1 MQKFRTLCRYWTLYV
16 VLGFAGPVLSGLVSS
31 PLSST
36 AEPLVG
42 QIVVDPDHPAWLKYY
57 QGGPFF
63 MCGPGDPEDFLYRG
77 SRNPNGTRNG
87 DQMVLIN
94 KLKGTGANSI
104 YLMAVRSHGGDGTT
118 SHNPFID
125 SNPAKGLDQDI
136 LNQWETWFAE
146 MDKNSI
152 VIFFIFYDDSA
163 RIWNTGSTVGQAE
176 RAFIRTLVNR
186 FEHHKY
192 LIWVVAEEYAER
204 YSAARV
210 SNIAA
215 EIRAADDRDHV
226 IGVHKNHGLNFSEFA
241 NNPNLDQFAIQ
252 YNVSTASALHT
263 GMVMAWNDA
272 DGRYNLNMAEAA
284 RHGTGTTARRK
295 NWAVA
300 MGGAYVMVYGWT
312 IDTTSISDLRGC
324 GRLRR
329 FMEFTNFNEMSP
341 HDELKYGGTKYV
353 LALPGDSYIAYASAL
368 SGDIGLRDMTA
379 GLYNFNW
386 YDITN
391 GTTVVQTDI
400 SVAKGDQTWRKPAD
414 IGNELAVYIIRR

>member
-1 MQKFRTLCRYWTLYV
+1 
-16 VLGFAGPVLSGLVSS
+16 
-31 PLSST
+31 
-36 AEPLVG
+36 
-42 QIVVDPDHPAWLKYY
+42 
-57 QGGPFF
+57 

-146 MDKNSI
+146 MDKNGI

-186 FEHHKY
+186 FEHHKH

-263 GMVMAWNDA
+263 GMVTAWNDA

-284 RHGTGTTARRK
+284 RYGTGTTARRK

-368 SGDIGLRDMTA
+368 SGDIGLRDMAA
-379 GLYNFNW
+379 GQYNFNW
-386 YDITN
+386 YNITN
-391 GTTVVQTDI
+391 GTTVVQTNI
-400 SVAKGDQTWRKPAD
+400 SVAEGDQTWRKPAD
-414 IGNELAVYIIRR
+414 IGNELAVYIIKWQ

>member
-1 MQKFRTLCRYWTLYV
+1 
-16 VLGFAGPVLSGLVSS
+16 
-31 PLSST
+31 
-36 AEPLVG
+36 
-42 QIVVDPDHPAWLKYY
+42 
-57 QGGPFF
+57 
-63 MCGPGDPEDFLYRG
+63 MCGPGDPEGFLYRG
-77 SRNPNGTRNG
+77 SRNPDGTRNG
-87 DQMVLIN
+87 DQIALIN
-94 KLKGTGANSI
+94 KLRGTGANSI
-104 YLMAVRSHGGDGTT
+104 YLIAVRSHGGDGATR
-118 SHNPFID
+118 HNPFIG
-125 SNPAKGLDQDI
+125 SNPANGLDQDI

-146 MDKNSI
+146 MDRNGI

-176 RAFIRTLVNR
+176 RVFIRTLVNR
-186 FEHHKY
+186 FEHHKH

-215 EIRAADDRDHV
+215 VIRAIDDRDHV
-226 IGVHKNHGLNFSEFA
+226 IAVHKNHGLNFSEFA

-252 YNVSTASALHT
+252 YNVSSASALHT
-263 GMVMAWNDA
+263 GMVRAWNNA

-284 RHGTGTTARRK
+284 GHGTGATARRK

-300 MGGAYVMVYGWT
+300 MGGAYVMVLGWT

-329 FMEFTNFNEMSP
+329 FMELTNFNEMSP
-341 HDELKYGGTKYV
+341 HDELRYGGTEYV

-386 YDITN
+386 YDIIS
-391 GTTVVQTDI
+391 GTTVVETNI
-400 SVAKGDQTWRKPAD
+400 SVAEGDQTWRKPAD